1 MWINLVVRGNRIEI
15 MPKLHL
21 EEFMANFG
29 KEETLISKGM
39 EVWMQTVSG
48 KAGTTAVWTTI

>member
-48 KAGTTAVWTTI
+48 KAGTTAVC